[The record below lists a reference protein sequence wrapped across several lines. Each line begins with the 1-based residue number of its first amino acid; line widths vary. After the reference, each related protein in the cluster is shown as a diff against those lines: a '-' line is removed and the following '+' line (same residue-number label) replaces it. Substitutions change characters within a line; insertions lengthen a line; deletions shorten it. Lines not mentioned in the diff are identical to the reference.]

1 MNEAESVAQAAPA
14 TARDPTFRSIQ
25 YLRGFAAFAV
35 VLFHA
40 FQWTNVAGL
49 TATDFPTGAA
59 GVDVFFVISGFVMWV
74 TTDRD
79 PPKPLEFL
87 RRRAVRV
94 LPPYWLFT
102 LLAAALALTLPRMFQ
117 DVRFSTGN
125 LILSM
130 LLIPHLDPAGDAFP
144 LLKPG
149 WTLCYEAAFYLIF
162 AIGLLFASKGRII
175 YLILA
180 LVTISVLGMLSKWA
194 SVLLANPLMLEFLGG
209 VFLAALW
216 RAGKLGSLRRGAS
229 LAVLALACFV
239 VLQTLDYRDYDWRP
253 LFWGVPAAILVAG
266 AVDAEAARGLWNI
279 LPLKL
284 LGDASFPIYL
294 CHPLV
299 IEALARF
306 GPLDNAWVFIPEAAI
321 ASVAVGLIVRQLFE
335 KPTLYWLNGVGRGMP
350 GFEGR

>member
-1 MNEAESVAQAAPA
+1 MS
-14 TARDPTFRSIQ
+14 RDS
-25 YLRGFAAFAV
+25 
-35 VLFHA
+35 
-40 FQWTNVAGL
+40 

-59 GVDVFFVISGFVMWV
+59 GVDVFFVISGFVMRV

-87 RRRAVRV
+87 RRRAVRI

-102 LLAAALALTLPRMFQ
+102 LLAAALALSLPRVFQ
-117 DVRFSTGN
+117 DIRFSVGN

-130 LLIPHLDPAGDAFP
+130 LLIPHPDPVGDVFP

-149 WTLCYEAAFYLIF
+149 WTLCYEAAFYVIF
-162 AIGLLFASKGRII
+162 AIGLLFARRGRMIFLII
-175 YLILA
+175 A
-180 LVTISVLGMLSKWA
+180 LVTVTTLGVLSKWA

-216 RAGKLGSLRRGAS
+216 RAGRLGLRWRGFSLMVVAF
-229 LAVLALACFV
+229 ACFV
-239 VLQTLDYRDYDWRP
+239 ALQTIDYRDYDWRP

-266 AVDAEAARGLWNI
+266 AVDAEAAHGFANI
-279 LPLKL
+279 APLKL
-284 LGDASFPIYL
+284 LGDASYSIYL

-299 IEALARF
+299 IEALARL
-306 GPLDNAWVFIPEAAI
+306 GPLDNPWVFVPEAVV
-321 ASVAVGLIVRQLFE
+321 ASVAAGLIVRQLFE
-335 KPTLYWLNGVGRGMP
+335 KPTLRWLNGVGRGMP

>member
-1 MNEAESVAQAAPA
+1 MTEA
-14 TARDPTFRSIQ
+14 TRDPTFRSIQ
-25 YLRGFAAFAV
+25 YLRGLAALAV

-49 TATDFPTGAA
+49 TPTDFPTGAA

-87 RRRAVRV
+87 RRRAVRI

-102 LLAAALALTLPRMFQ
+102 LLAAALALSFPLVFQ
-117 DVRFSTGN
+117 DVRFGVGN

-130 LLIPHLDPAGDAFP
+130 LLIPHLDPIGDAFP

-149 WTLCYEAAFYLIF
+149 WTLCYEAAFYVIF
-162 AIGLLFASKGRII
+162 AIGLLFARRGRMIFLII
-175 YLILA
+175 A
-180 LVTISVLGMLSKWA
+180 LVTVTTLGVLSKWA

-216 RAGKLGSLRRGAS
+216 RSGRLGSQRRGVS
-229 LAVLALACFV
+229 LMVVAFAGFV
-239 VLQTLDYRDYDWRP
+239 VLQTMDYRDYDWRP
-253 LFWGVPAAILVAG
+253 LFWGVPAVILVSG
-266 AVDAEAARGLWNI
+266 AVDFETARGMWTI
-279 LPLKL
+279 APLKL
-284 LGDASFPIYL
+284 LGDASYSIYL

-299 IEALARF
+299 IEVLARL
-306 GPLDNAWVFIPEAAI
+306 GPLNNAWIFIPEAAI
-321 ASVAVGLIVRQLFE
+321 ASVGAGLIVRQLFE
-335 KPTLYWLNGVGRGMP
+335 KPTLRWLNGVGRGMP